1 MINFL
6 QLLWSSGGQ
15 KLKAL
20 VFGCNFSKILLVCR
34 LQRTCRIN
42 TMTGSHNTWRT
53 LFAQVHLVQISNKL
67 RASKQQLRPDFQVA
81 L

>member
-6 QLLWSSGGQ
+6 QLLWSSGEQ
-15 KLKAL
+15 KLKVL

-34 LQRTCRIN
+34 LHRTCRIN
-42 TMTGSHNTWRT
+42 TLTGSHNTRRT
-53 LFAQVHLVQISNKL
+53 LFAQVHLVQISNNCCL
-67 RASKQQLRPDFQVA
+67 EALSLCPDFQVA